1 MKLTLQAIVVACA
14 IGTSSL
20 WTSTRVEAQISQK
33 AVQGVV
39 DHICSDGG
47 EWLRCYSLEP
57 HRCQEI
63 TASYVKPCI
72 DRTLGNGEIDQGDL
86 TAVDMIQNLLR
97 CLNHD
102 FMAKY
107 GPGKL
112 DTVECTEPPQH
123 LQ

>member
-1 MKLTLQAIVVACA
+1 MRFPLRSLIVTLALAA
-14 IGTSSL
+14 PSL
-20 WTSTRVEAQISQK
+20 ITPYGAHAQIPERAIQS
-33 AVQGVV
+33 VV

-57 HRCQEI
+57 ERCQEI
-63 TASYVKPCI
+63 TTSYVKPCI
-72 DRTLGNGEIDQGDL
+72 KRTLGNGEIDQGDL
-86 TAVDMIQNLLR
+86 TAVDMLENLLG

-107 GPGKL
+107 GFGKL
-112 DTVECTEPPQH
+112 QTVECNEPPKH